1 MMTPTAMDLL
11 RGFAMLLAMVAGGW
25 HVADLWFDGLTRE
38 TLTAASRGGVLLL
51 LSLGLMGS
59 GRLALA
65 LVVAFCG
72 LSIWENIAAERTL
85 PLVMWLEV
93 ALLTI
98 ATLLLFVP
106 APTDELH

>member
-1 MMTPTAMDLL
+1 MISSGTLDLL
-11 RGFAMLLAMVAGGW
+11 RGFAMLLAMVAGAW
-25 HVADLWFDGLTRE
+25 HVADLWFDGLSRE

-51 LSLGLMGS
+51 LSLGLMGT

-72 LSIWENIAAERTL
+72 LSIWEIVAAERAL

-93 ALLTI
+93 GLLIIAALLLVT
-98 ATLLLFVP
+98 
-106 APTDELH
+106 PTQAGETS